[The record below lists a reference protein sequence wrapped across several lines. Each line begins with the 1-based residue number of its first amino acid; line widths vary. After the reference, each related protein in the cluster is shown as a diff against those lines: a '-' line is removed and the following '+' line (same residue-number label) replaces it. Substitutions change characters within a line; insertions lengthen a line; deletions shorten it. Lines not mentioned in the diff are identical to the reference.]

1 MSRLTEEERNIFE
14 NAIYFPMLLTVLE
27 RDYKVADAAP
37 FKLKQVYLNLIE
49 HTVKQVQKDMRENN
63 TKIYKR
69 KWKLVKGENDGYFTE
84 YNFYFDGYHEVHR
97 YFNDNLRNNT
107 EKLLNHY
114 FLHRYLD
121 Q

>member
-1 MSRLTEEERNIFE
+1 MSRLNDEERDIFE
-14 NAIYFPMLLTVLE
+14 NAIYLPIVLTILD

-37 FKLKQVYLNLIE
+37 FKLKHVYLNLIE
-49 HTVKQVQKDMRENN
+49 NTMKQVQKDMRENN
-63 TKIYKR
+63 NKMYKN